1 MLYKKAGLLSNPG
14 TMLISMEEYYEGG
27 HSVCRNPVIQKMFV
41 FLGIGEKGGTGADVI
56 VKGWKDNGWSI
67 PTVEEK
73 SYPDRIETCLK
84 LEKNINGTTETSTI
98 TTETTTKTPSVTT
111 ETPADTPETIIKII
125 SNNPKVTAKE
135 IATVCG
141 ITEDGVAYHIKKL
154 KQRGRLIRIG
164 GSRNGGEWKVVE

>member
-1 MLYKKAGLLSNPG
+1 MFLKKYNTAKNSRMYG
-14 TMLISMEEYYEGG
+14 
-27 HSVCRNPVIQKMFV
+27 C
-41 FLGIGEKGGTGADVI
+41 FLQYTLDTIAFP
-56 VKGWKDNGWSI
+56 S
-67 PTVEEK
+67 
-73 SYPDRIETCLK
+73 
-84 LEKNINGTTETSTI
+84 TETSTI
-98 TTETTTKTPSVTT
+98 TTETTTKTPFITT
-111 ETPADTPETIIKII
+111 ETPADTTETILKII